1 MAASIVKTG
10 RGLLGQTAELMREAG
25 LGGRAFIVTDRNVYA
40 HFGHPL
46 SDALAHGDFEPQL
59 HIINPGE
66 QAKNIRTLEVVYDW
80 LADCRAERGDVI
92 VALGGGVVGDLAGFA
107 AATWLRGIGLVQVP
121 TTLLAQVDSSIG
133 GKTGVNLSKAKNLV
147 GAFYQANLVVIDPA
161 VLDSLPPREYRGG
174 LGEVV
179 KYGVIMDASLFEL
192 IEARQAD
199 VLKLEPAVVDRIV
212 SRCAELKLEVV
223 GEDERETGRRMILNF
238 GHTIGHAIEAAT
250 NYEALLH
257 GEAISIGM
265 SGAALIAVALGMLPS
280 AACHRLQNLLKSLGL
295 PYAARGLAWER
306 VREAMGLDKKTR
318 AGKIN
323 WILPRDIGTVEI
335 CNNVPD
341 DVVDDV
347 LRTLLN
353 A

>member
-1 MAASIVKTG
+1 
-10 RGLLGQTAELMREAG
+10 
-25 LGGRAFIVTDRNVYA
+25 RAFIVTDSNVYS
-40 HFGHPL
+40 HYGQHL
-46 SDALAHGDFEPQL
+46 SENLAGGGFEPQL
-59 HIINPGE
+59 HMINVGE
-66 QAKNIRTLEVVYDW
+66 QSKTLRTLELLYDW
-80 LADCRAERGDVI
+80 LAESHAERGDVI
-92 VALGGGVVGDLAGFA
+92 VALGGGVVGDLAGFL
-107 AATWLRGIGLVQVP
+107 AATYLRGMPLVQVP

-147 GAFYQANLVVIDPA
+147 GAFYQANLVILDPGLLA
-161 VLDSLPPREYRGG
+161 SLPAREFQSG

-179 KYGVIMDASLFEL
+179 KYGVIMDPNLFAL
-192 IEARQAD
+192 IESRQAD
-199 VLKLEPAVVDRIV
+199 VLRQDPAVVDRLV

-223 GEDERETGRRMILNF
+223 GEDERETGRRIILNF

-265 SGAALIAVALGMLPS
+265 SGASLIAVALGKFQS
-280 AACHRLQNLLKSLGL
+280 DACQRLQNLLKALGL

-306 VREAMGLDKKTR
+306 VRDAMSLDKKTR
-318 AGKIN
+318 SGKIN
-323 WILPRDIGTVEI
+323 WVLPTAIGFVEVS
-335 CNNVPD
+335 NEVPD
-341 DVVDDV
+341 AVVDDV

>member
-1 MAASIVKTG
+1 MPSLVKTG
-10 RGLLGQTAELMREAG
+10 RGLLAQTGELMREAG
-25 LGGRAFIVTDRNVYA
+25 LGGRAFIVTDSNVYA
-40 HFGHPL
+40 HYGHPL
-46 SDALAHGDFEPQL
+46 SESLAKSGYDPQM
-59 HIINPGE
+59 HMINAGE
-66 QAKNIRTLEVVYDW
+66 QAKNLRTLEILYDW
-80 LADCRAERGDVI
+80 LAGCRTERGDVI
-92 VALGGGVVGDLAGFA
+92 VALGGGVVGDLAGFL
-107 AATWLRGIGLVQVP
+107 AATWLRGVPLVQVP

-133 GKTGVNLSKAKNLV
+133 GKTGVNLTTAKNLV

-179 KYGVIMDASLFEL
+179 KYGVIMDPPLFDL
-192 IEARQAD
+192 IESRQPD
-199 VLKLEPAVVDRIV
+199 VLKQEPSIVDRIV
-212 SRCAELKLEVV
+212 GRCAELKLEVV
-223 GEDERETGRRMILNF
+223 GEDEREAGRRMILNF

-265 SGAALIAVALGMLPS
+265 SGACLIAVALGKLP
-280 AACHRLQNLLKSLGL
+280 AATCQRLQNLLKGLGL
-295 PYAARGLAWER
+295 PYAARGLAWEK

-323 WILPRDIGTVEI
+323 WILPADIGTVEI
-335 CNNVPD
+335 CNQVPD